1 MKFAKNSMNMIE
13 IALGVV
19 ILIATALVF
28 LSDHSGRDLH
38 EQLLGNID
46 RYAVVKIALGLM
58 SITALSQVLFT
69 IFCQS
74 KKFTVEVRLIST
86 LTASFGFNLLAI
98 ISLSISNADGM
109 EPSLTWLF
117 YFFMSFIADM
127 AHLNIRGGLV
137 YGPGNH

>member
-13 IALGVV
+13 LALGVV

-28 LSDHSGRDLH
+28 LSDHTGRDLH
-38 EQLLGNID
+38 EQLLGNTD

-58 SITALSQVLFT
+58 SVTALSQVLFT
-69 IFCQS
+69 IFCPS
-74 KKFTVEVRLIST
+74 RKFTVEVRLIST

-98 ISLSISNADGM
+98 ISLSISNTEGM

-117 YFFMSFIADM
+117 YLFMSFIAAM
-127 AHLNIRGGLV
+127 AHLNIGGGLV